1 VFGKTRKTVR
11 FDLTDDG
18 DLERYDL
25 ILNDP
30 LCRVV
35 RELKEQRT
43 ETEYTG
49 GEDGTTT
56 TKKFPILIVTYETR
70 ERL

>member
-1 VFGKTRKTVR
+1 MFGKTKKTVR
-11 FDLTDDG
+11 FDLTEDD
-18 DLERYDL
+18 DLAKYDE

-30 LCRVV
+30 LCRIT

-49 GEDGTTT
+49 GDEGSTH
-56 TKKFPILIVTYETR
+56 TKKFPILIVTYETK